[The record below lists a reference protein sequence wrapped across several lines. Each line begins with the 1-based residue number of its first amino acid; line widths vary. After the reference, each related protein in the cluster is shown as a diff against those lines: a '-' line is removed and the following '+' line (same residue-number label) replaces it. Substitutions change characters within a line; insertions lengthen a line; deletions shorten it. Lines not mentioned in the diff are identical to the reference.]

1 MLEEQVVRDQRSPPT
16 TSSLLK
22 NQTSSTVS
30 FGQASF
36 DSSYGSDAEN
46 ADTFRHNWNN
56 NVTQQASTS
65 TFALPER
72 RVINNDTEEEE
83 TRQKF
88 ELTLGLFFS
97 AKPQGSNTEEVESEE
112 EESQVEEPPFASKR
126 PRLANDLN
134 SDNILDLLIG
144 SLSDSQTDQLFRNT
158 GNGSIILI

>member
-1 MLEEQVVRDQRSPPT
+1 MLEEQVLRDQRSPPNS
-16 TSSLLK
+16 SSLLN
-22 NQTSSTVS
+22 NQSPKVS

-46 ADTFRHNWNN
+46 SDTFRHWNAS
-56 NVTQQASTS
+56 QQASTS
-65 TFALPER
+65 TASFSLPER
-72 RVINNDTEEEE
+72 RTSNDQNDEEE

-97 AKPQGSNTEEVESEE
+97 GKPQRSTREEVESEE
-112 EESQVEEPPFASKR
+112 EEEQQPLFASKR
-126 PRLANDLN
+126 PRLADDLN

-158 GNGSIILI
+158 GNDKFSLAK